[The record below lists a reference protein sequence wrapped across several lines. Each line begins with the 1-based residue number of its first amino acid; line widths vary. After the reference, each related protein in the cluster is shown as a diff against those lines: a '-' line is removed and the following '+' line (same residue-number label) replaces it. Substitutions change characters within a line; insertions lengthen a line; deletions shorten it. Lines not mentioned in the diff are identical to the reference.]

1 MINDLSIK
9 ILKALKKP
17 LTTRELA
24 IKLNTKYKK
33 IHYSITFL
41 YMNGL
46 VEKSGYKKTLLKKI
60 NATLW
65 KKKM

>member
-1 MINDLSIK
+1 MINNISLQ

-24 IKLNTKYKK
+24 IKLNTNYKK
-33 IHYSITFL
+33 IHYSINFL
-41 YMNGL
+41 YKNGL
-46 VEKSGYKKTLLKKI
+46 VEKSGFKKTLLKKI

-65 KKKM
+65 KKTT